1 MNKECIIFNI
11 KLYEYISKRRL
22 QEKICKICDNVKFVI
37 DHNNWHLQTNSR
49 GHNIMT
55 AFVGQGQITF
65 SNTSEILIFLPLW
78 TWVNG
83 TKKQNGPAQNIN
95 IMEYQG
101 FFLRRPSMRW
111 TLPEKNK
118 LNFTVNITE
127 CKVILRSQPT
137 TSYLSLTQAKHL
149 KNLEL
154 YILGTVIL
162 RV

>member
-1 MNKECIIFNI
+1 MTNLFVFCPKSIF
-11 KLYEYISKRRL
+11 K
-22 QEKICKICDNVKFVI
+22 QFV
-37 DHNNWHLQTNSR
+37 
-49 GHNIMT
+49 
-55 AFVGQGQITF
+55 TF

-78 TWVNG
+78 TWVNS

-149 KNLEL
+149 KNLDCSKHRKISLGWVHYPKEKTALNIGEQSEVQQWLLIVVEL
-154 YILGTVIL
+154 TEKILVDQIFVDD
-162 RV
+162 R